1 MRITILARTRMGGGR
16 VCVGGMSEAGESF
29 RLMSSVCGYHNKS
42 APFQVGQA
50 WEIRHHK
57 CEHLEPPHLEDV
69 AIDEAKLIGTT
80 EDLRKFVLERAT
92 PWQGGIDKIFDGKLQ
107 FTGSG
112 SGYISHGGGLPSSST
127 GFWIPDRDLRLGDES
142 GRSYSPAG
150 DRRHIAYVGTAEPRA
165 IIPRGS
171 LVRVSLAKWWKP
183 READANFE
191 VRCYAQLSGW
201 Y

>member
-69 AIDEAKLIGTT
+69 AIDVAKLIDTT
-80 EDLRKFVLERAT
+80 EELRKFVLERAA
-92 PWQGGIDKIFDGKLQ
+92 PWKGGIDRIFDGKLQ

-127 GFWIPDRDLRLGDES
+127 GFWIPDRDLRFEDDP
-142 GRSYSPAG
+142 RQMYSPEG
-150 DRRHIAYVGTAEPRA
+150 DRRHVAYVGTAQPMPV
-165 IIPRGS
+165 IPSGS

-183 READANFE
+183 QDAEASLE
-191 VRCYAQLSGW
+191 LRCYAQLSGW